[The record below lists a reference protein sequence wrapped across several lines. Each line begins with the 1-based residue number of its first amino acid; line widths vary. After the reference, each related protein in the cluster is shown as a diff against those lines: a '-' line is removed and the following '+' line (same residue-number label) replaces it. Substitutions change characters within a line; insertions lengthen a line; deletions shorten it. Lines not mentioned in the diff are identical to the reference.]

1 MGSHD
6 CQGRERISRVRKR
19 SVASMPQMLRRG
31 EVRDSPWIWWDVWN
45 ANHMHASTL
54 VDGSSASEWGSLGG
68 LAYLLRLRMHT
79 PDDAAIPHL
88 CAQKKHS

>member
-1 MGSHD
+1 
-6 CQGRERISRVRKR
+6 
-19 SVASMPQMLRRG
+19 
-31 EVRDSPWIWWDVWN
+31 
-45 ANHMHASTL
+45 MHASTL
-54 VDGSSASEWGSLGG
+54 VDGSGASEWGSLGG